1 MTSASDIMRFR
12 SRLGASGVDG
22 SAFLAIYGSNSL
34 QKSFAI
40 QKKSITLLPVIMVY
54 HNALQGLKSAPLS
67 VITICGHFLN
77 NMKKKKIMLPC
88 IAAVAIATF
97 VAAKSFQ
104 TNASESAN
112 LLLAYVEA
120 LSQDETYF
128 KVKERNSNSCTIHVG
143 AKGKIKLLGG
153 TILTADANGDIT
165 FDGEI
170 VCSGMGDVYC
180 KPVECVDLYQIL
192 K

>member
-1 MTSASDIMRFR
+1 
-12 SRLGASGVDG
+12 
-22 SAFLAIYGSNSL
+22 
-34 QKSFAI
+34 
-40 QKKSITLLPVIMVY
+40 
-54 HNALQGLKSAPLS
+54 
-67 VITICGHFLN
+67 
-77 NMKKKKIMLPC
+77 MKKKNMLPC
-88 IAAVAIATF
+88 IVVVAIATF

-104 TNASESAN
+104 TNASESDN
-112 LLLAYVEA
+112 LLLANVEA

-128 KVKERNSNSCTIHVG
+128 KVKERNSNSCIIHGG

-153 TILTADANGDIT
+153 SILTADANGDIT

-170 VCSGMGDVYC
+170 ICSGTGDVYC